1 MCLKKSMES
10 KKLKF
15 NWNIGKITKQQ
26 WILLLLVGLILA
38 TIALPV
44 TDSRKEE
51 QTSGSL
57 FGNGQE
63 EEQTQKE
70 RLQSQLEDILSQ
82 VEGVGQAKVLLTFE
96 EEDSSA
102 FYTREDA
109 RRVAG
114 VLIVAQGASDSTV
127 ERKIQQ
133 AVMALFQIE
142 AHKIKVMK
150 MK

>member
-1 MCLKKSMES
+1 MQITLKDGS
-10 KKLKF
+10 KLEAKEGATALEIAQQISSKLAIK
-15 NWNIGKITKQQ
+15 
-26 WILLLLVGLILA
+26 
-38 TIALPV
+38 ALC
-44 TDSRKEE
+44 
-51 QTSGSL
+51 
-57 FGNGQE
+57 
-63 EEQTQKE
+63 
-70 RLQSQLEDILSQ
+70 
-82 VEGVGQAKVLLTFE
+82 AKVNGKVWDLTMPISEDSSLEILTFE

-109 RRVAG
+109 PKVAG
-114 VLIVAQGASDSTV
+114 VLIVAQGASDSTI

>member
-1 MCLKKSMES
+1 M
-10 KKLKF
+10 
-15 NWNIGKITKQQ
+15 
-26 WILLLLVGLILA
+26 GLILA

-57 FGNGQE
+57 FGNRQE

-70 RLQSQLEDILSQ
+70 RLQSQPEDILSQ

-109 RRVAG
+109 PKVAG

>member
-1 MCLKKSMES
+1 M
-10 KKLKF
+10 
-15 NWNIGKITKQQ
+15 
-26 WILLLLVGLILA
+26 GLILA

-102 FYTREDA
+102 FIPGRMHRRWQGINCRPGGVRFHGREEDS
-109 RRVAG
+109 AG
-114 VLIVAQGASDSTV
+114 SNGIISDRSP
-127 ERKIQQ
+127 
-133 AVMALFQIE
+133 
-142 AHKIKVMK
+142 
-150 MK
+150 